1 MFEDDVAHWDG
12 TTRPDSLKDHY
23 VTERHRLADAARD
36 GDWATVFRVLDE
48 VRAKVNAHW
57 VNCTR
62 LGGPSGY
69 TPLHQAA
76 WHGAPADVV
85 QRLLALGAW
94 RTLRTSDGSRATDLA
109 DRRGHRDL
117 AVLLRPEIRHPLP
130 YDELGALRRN
140 LHRLIRHR
148 APEKDGTD
156 LATGQG
162 LRLPEVEVLT
172 ELVRPA
178 CWFPVPGMYGGFLVE
193 LSGRELKV
201 DSWIRVVGGSERTD
215 RVTAD
220 GVHLQEGGQL

>member
-1 MFEDDVAHWDG
+1 MAHWDG
-12 TTRPDSLKDHY
+12 TTRPDSLKDEY
-23 VTERHRLADAARD
+23 AARRHRLADAARD
-36 GDWATVFRVLDE
+36 ADWATVFGVLDE

-57 VNCTR
+57 VNSAR

-94 RTLRTSDGSRATDLA
+94 RTLRTGDGSRAVDIA
-109 DRRGHRDL
+109 GQRGHHHL
-117 AVLLRPEIRHPLP
+117 AALLRPEIRHHLP
-130 YDELGALRRN
+130 YDEIGPLRHH

-148 APEKDGTD
+148 APRKDGTD

-172 ELVRPA
+172 ELRHPA
-178 CWFPVPGMYGGFLVE
+178 CWFPVPGMYGGFAIE
-193 LSGRELKV
+193 LTGRELKV
-201 DSWIRVVGGSERTD
+201 DSWIRIVDGSERTD

-220 GVHLQEGGQL
+220 GVHLQEGGLL